1 METTK
6 FLNSKFYNIQKTIEI
21 FLERRRRR
29 RRIEPEVMLNKS
41 IYTTGNH
48 FSDTRQS
55 QDSDENER
63 KGKR

>member
-21 FLERRRRR
+21 FLERRRR
-29 RRIEPEVMLNKS
+29 IEPEVMLNKS
-41 IYTTGNH
+41 IYTAGNH